1 MQRGID
7 DKIRDTPWF
16 ETIKKILIYIKR
28 KISSNKWKS
37 PKDKRVVFSSLQYS
51 GLSLIQLPL
60 IRTSP

>member
-37 PKDKRVVFSSLQYS
+37 PKDKRVVFSSL
-51 GLSLIQLPL
+51 
-60 IRTSP
+60 